1 MATTVHEPPKIEPR
15 RSPDQAYGNG
25 GWRSLVPADGD
36 LRQVKD
42 SSPPPASTG
51 IWVILASITM
61 TFAAFTSALIVR
73 QGAATDWRHFTLPS
87 VLYLNTLVIVAS
99 SITLE
104 ISRRRIAT
112 FMGGVQDQDQGK
124 DRTANPA
131 RWLYVTL
138 FLGLLFVAGQTFAWL
153 QLKSQGFGLAS
164 NVSYSFFYVLTVA
177 HALHVF
183 GGLSALTRVI
193 RKLNRSV
200 LRRSTLDATSHYWHF
215 MGVLWLYLLLLL
227 WMKL

>member
-15 RSPDQAYGNG
+15 RSPGQASGNG
-25 GWRSLVPADGD
+25 GWRNLVPAGD
-36 LRQVKD
+36 LPRVTD

-73 QGAATDWRHFTLPS
+73 QGGATDWRHFTLPP
-87 VLYLNTLVIVAS
+87 VLYLNTLVIIAS

-112 FMGGVQDQDQGK
+112 FMGGVRDENRG
-124 DRTANPA
+124 ASPA

-138 FLGLLFVAGQTFAWL
+138 FLGLLFVAGQTFAWM
-153 QLKSQGFGLAS
+153 QLRSQGFGLAT

-183 GGLSALTRVI
+183 GGLGALIRAI
-193 RKLNRSV
+193 RKLHNAV
-200 LRRSTLDATSHYWHF
+200 LRRSTLDATSRYWHF
-215 MGVLWLYLLLLL
+215 MGALWLYLLLLL